1 MNAMMSTDTRRYD
14 GHGDAA
20 MREARRILNVAEPR
34 GTDPGLVRRYPP
46 RPYETETFY
55 VLNGFA
61 AHDPDPWSIMAE
73 SLASFVSAPDPAAYL
88 AARVAR

>member
-20 MREARRILNVAEPR
+20 MREARRILSVAEPDSDGVALPPCR
-34 GTDPGLVRRYPP
+34 IRPWLEEGAVGSLV
-46 RPYETETFY
+46 E
-55 VLNGFA
+55 A
-61 AHDPDPWSIMAE
+61 
-73 SLASFVSAPDPAAYL
+73 LACFVSAPDPAAYL